1 MRFLSIVVTC
11 ILAAIL
17 FGVLH
22 DQITARVC
30 VEYFTVGHA
39 KAIDTDNP
47 TLLGLYWG
55 VVASWWAGLLLGLG
69 LATAARVGPRPKRE
83 LKSFLKP
90 IGGLLIVMALFAM
103 IAGGVG
109 YTMGIGG
116 NIALHDT
123 IRETVPNAKWPAFQA
138 CAFAHLASYYVA
150 FIGGG
155 MLIAWVWLSRKR
167 LRPIR
172 SNPPW
177 LREGRPP
184 IGESPKPS

>member
-1 MRFLSIVVTC
+1 MRFLSIVGVC
-11 ILAAIL
+11 VLAAIL

-22 DQITARVC
+22 DQITAQVC

-39 KAIDTDNP
+39 KAIDSDSP

-55 VVASWWAGLLLGLG
+55 VDASWWAGLLLGLV
-69 LATAARVGPRPKRE
+69 LATAARLGSRPKR
-83 LKSFLKP
+83 LFGTLLKP
-90 IGGLLIVMALFAM
+90 IAGLLIVTALFAT

-116 NIALHDT
+116 NISLPDA
-123 IRETVPNAKWPAFQA
+123 IREAIPNAKWPTFQA

-172 SNPPW
+172 SSPPW

-184 IGESPKPS
+184 IVEVPRPS